1 VGAVEESGFAA
12 GRAARPPAPARR
24 GAGRQ
29 RAVQRA
35 DIVLRSIWQPNSIVR
50 QVDFWDRSYE
60 GRRLFAEALGTFFL
74 VFVAAGGG
82 YRQRPPR
89 RPGRS
94 VCCPCDRPRAHGDG
108 RDPLHGRVVGCAP
121 GSTMTENDAGETVVP
136 YGAGTEPA
144 EPGTPGD

>member
-1 VGAVEESGFAA
+1 MGAVEESGFAA

-35 DIVLRSIWQPNSIVR
+35 DIVLRSIGQPNSIVR

-82 YRQRPPR
+82 IVSARLGGQAVPYAA
-89 RPGRS
+89 
-94 VCCPCDRPRAHGDG
+94 RAT
-108 RDPLHGRVVGCAP
+108 AP
-121 GSTMTENDAGETVVP
+121 GLMVMAVILFM
-136 YGAGTEPA
+136 GALSGAHPA
-144 EPGTPGD
+144 PP